1 MGGLALNFGVLKTL
15 FGIFG
20 FLNYNHATQIVILSY
35 LFCCENLEHVRVW
48 GNSGWLP
55 RKEITN
61 YEVIISNHSFNGLR
75 NAIILKFWL

>member
-1 MGGLALNFGVLKTL
+1 MGVLALIFGVLKT
-15 FGIFG
+15 IITP
-20 FLNYNHATQIVILSY
+20 TQIVISRF

-61 YEVIISNHSFNGLR
+61 YEITISNHSFNGPH

>member
-1 MGGLALNFGVLKTL
+1 MP
-15 FGIFG
+15 
-20 FLNYNHATQIVILSY
+20 TQIVILSY

-48 GNSGWLP
+48 GDSGWLP

-61 YEVIISNHSFNGLR
+61 YEITIGNHSFNGHR

>member
-1 MGGLALNFGVLKTL
+1 MP
-15 FGIFG
+15 
-20 FLNYNHATQIVILSY
+20 TQIVILSY
-35 LFCCENLEHVRVW
+35 LFCCENLEHVRVR

-61 YEVIISNHSFNGLR
+61 YEIIISN